1 VRLHTCDT
9 ITITSVTR
17 ASGLDRLDPSA
28 NRYNDISANRYNKE
42 AYFGDEVAKSSP
54 NRRLLEVIKDT

>member
-1 VRLHTCDT
+1 MPRELSAARTGNT

-28 NRYNDISANRYNKE
+28 NRYNDISANRYNNE
-42 AYFGDEVAKSSP
+42 AYFGDNVAQLSP
-54 NRRLLEVIKDT
+54 NRRAP